1 MRREVLASLRHE
13 TAQGLGAAVLQELLD
28 LRSFNGLI
36 QDLAP
41 HFEGAL
47 SRVGLSAFADPRR
60 RSLKNIAFAL
70 GARAQ

>member
-13 TAQGLGAAVLQELLD
+13 AAQGLGAAVLQELLD

-36 QDLAP
+36 QDLAA
-41 HFEGAL
+41 HLEGAL

-60 RSLKNIAFAL
+60 RSLKHFAFAL
-70 GARAQ
+70 GAGTQ